1 MTLSSRLAATVLGV
15 GIASLLVATI
25 VGLNTGRSLGSTI
38 VDDSLQALRSAGSA
52 QVAAQM
58 DYYESLAE
66 QLAISSQTEVAIEDF
81 SSALAELPAAT
92 GSELRALRQVLLS
105 DYQEKYFKPLE
116 EAGETVQVSD
126 ILSNSAAALYLQ
138 ANYSVPDEPISDP
151 IGVSDAADGS
161 DWSAAHARFHP
172 GFRNMVIQ
180 GGLIDLYLVDASTG
194 RIVYSAAKGPDLGTS
209 VSVGPYSGSIV
220 ARAADAAA
228 DSDDGILT
236 DLSYYRTAPGTP
248 IGAAAA
254 AVRAQGKVIGT
265 VVLTYAAEVYT
276 QQLTSLVEAT
286 RDVTTDDDELQ
297 TATDLYLFGADG
309 KTRSDPQSYL
319 GDPQGFLDASS
330 VAGVLTEPERDVIE
344 RTGTTIL
351 VLPAVDATVNAVV
364 DGVTDV
370 GSATSMTGADVVS
383 GAGPLEVDDV
393 RWWTVVEISS
403 DAATS
408 PFTAFRKVLLFGSA
422 TFLVVLAF
430 VAVAWAKSFMRPV
443 RVISDRLGTSAIAQG
458 AAATLDPV
466 TIPDRSPV
474 EFHRLVGSLTAMG
487 QSLRRQQG
495 ELRQARAQRV
505 QVLESMLP
513 ASVAQ
518 RIARGDVE
526 ALDEVPSATVVVVVV
541 LGLGRLVETHPG
553 GDRRLIDELHAT
565 VDDFALEQGLDRI
578 KVVGDS
584 YFGAC
589 GHDRP
594 YIDHAPRTVVFAE
607 RVAEAVNA
615 LARASS
621 APLATAIGINTGP
634 VTVGMSGG
642 TRLVYDVWGPT
653 VTTAHALAR
662 AAHADEIIV
671 TEATRA
677 RLPEEIEVTRWR
689 SGTSPEDADRPLG
702 PSGDLWEVV
711 VAADASDVPTGT
723 GAQQ

>member
-15 GIASLLVATI
+15 GIASMLAATVVGLDTGQTLGKTI
-25 VGLNTGRSLGSTI
+25 VN
-38 VDDSLQALRSAGSA
+38 DSLQALRSAGSA
-52 QVAAQM
+52 QVADQM
-58 DYYESLAE
+58 GYYESLAA
-66 QLAISSQTEVAIEDF
+66 QLANSDQAEVAIEEL
-81 SSALAELPAAT
+81 SSAFTELPSAT

-105 DYQEKYFKPLE
+105 DYQERYVKPLE
-116 EAGETVQVSD
+116 EAGEPVQVSD
-126 ILSNSAAALYLQ
+126 ILTNNPAALYLQ
-138 ANYSVPDEPISDP
+138 ANYSVSDELISDP
-151 IGVSDAADGS
+151 IAVSDAADGS
-161 DWSAAHARFHP
+161 EWSAAHARFHP
-172 GFRNMVIQ
+172 GFRNTVIE
-180 GGLIDLYLVDASTG
+180 GGLIDLYLIDASTR
-194 RIVYSAAKGPDLGTS
+194 RIVYSASKGPDLGTS

-220 ARAADAAA
+220 SRAANAAA
-228 DSDDGILT
+228 DSDDAIVT
-236 DLSYYRTAPGTP
+236 DLSYYRAVPDTP
-248 IGAAAA
+248 LGAAAA
-254 AVRAQGKVIGT
+254 AVRAEGEVVGT
-265 VVLTYAAEVYT
+265 VVLTYDADVYT

-286 RDVTTDDDELQ
+286 TEVTSDEDELQ
-297 TATDLYLFGADG
+297 TTTDLYLFGADG

-319 GDPQGFLDASS
+319 ADPQGFLDASS
-330 VAGVLTEPERDVIE
+330 AAGALTEEERAAIE

-351 VLPAVDATVNAVV
+351 VLPAVDATVNSAL
-364 DGVTDV
+364 DGVSDV
-370 GSATSMTGADVVS
+370 GTATSITGVDVVS
-383 GAGPLEVDDV
+383 QAEPLEVDDV

-443 RVISDRLGTSAIAQG
+443 RVISDRLGTGAIAQG
-458 AAATLDPV
+458 AAATLEPV
-466 TIPDRSPV
+466 TIPDSSPV

-487 QSLRRQQG
+487 QSLRRQQM
-495 ELRQARAQRV
+495 ELREARAQRV
-505 QVLESMLP
+505 HVLESMLP

-526 ALDEVPSATVVVVVV
+526 ALDDVPSATVAVVVV
-541 LGLGRLVETHPG
+541 LGLGRLVETHPD
-553 GDRRLIDELHAT
+553 GDRQLIDELHAT
-565 VDDFALEQGLDRI
+565 VDDIALEQGLDRI

-607 RVAEAVNA
+607 RVAEAVDA
-615 LARASS
+615 LAQASS

-677 RLPEEIEVTRWR
+677 RLPEEIEVTHWR
-689 SGTSPEDADRPLG
+689 GEAPPADAHG
-702 PSGDLWEVV
+702 PDGPGSDLWEVV
-711 VAADASDVPTGT
+711 VAPDVNDVPAGT
-723 GAQQ
+723 GAEQ